1 MARSDPVVRSCPACR
16 VEVSVPEH
24 FVDPRCPQCKGP
36 LGTAS
41 QTATRPDLD
50 ETAET
55 LLEVRND
62 SGDDQPAA
70 LETLRDFKP
79 PESASDLAAVELFE
93 TATFPG
99 AGNSETLGP
108 YELVRI
114 LGKGGMGVVYEAHHA
129 ELGRTVALKV
139 MRSSD
144 AGREELERFKREARA
159 AAKLRHANIVPI
171 LEVGEHEGQH
181 YFTMTMVEGQTL
193 TTLARSGQIE
203 PTEAA
208 RLIADV
214 ARAIHYAHEQGVIHR
229 DLKPSNVIVDAEGVP
244 YVMDFGLAKDLSDNS
259 GLTLTGIAMGSPPYM
274 PPEQARG
281 DFRQVDE
288 VSDVYGL
295 GATLYECLV
304 GRPPFGGKSLY
315 DVIAKVLAED
325 PESPRSKNPEIP
337 YDLETVCLKALEKE
351 KWRRYPTALDL
362 ARDLDRFAQGQSIRA
377 LRQGLT
383 TRVGRVIARHRL
395 QIFSMLIPIAVA
407 TALAA
412 YAFGSTKVQPLPARP
427 KRVFSEEEATQ
438 GPLSQATDHL
448 ASARGSRALE
458 SLVESFGARVP
469 LAKVG
474 ASALEELSDRSPGL
488 RDAWDNLS
496 RARGK
501 ATPKLLADAGV
512 ELVRAAGGRGRREV
526 TIEELKGVSW
536 AWFDEAQAELFWRA
550 LVTLRAATTGSKPAW
565 EAALAGDPSVL
576 DGAIAA
582 VLSRSLSEGTT
593 NAEIGPFPARARPPW
608 LRLNYVPP
616 QASGEEAAV
625 AGRVEAS
632 PRAGGAPWSYP
643 PFRLAEADQ
652 VSRHVYPVLT
662 GLVRSD
668 APHDLSPTAGVLAS
682 DGRRAVIGWLRFAVL
697 VDALEGTVLA
707 RRRLPGFA
715 QRLDLAHE
723 GGYRLDIWRS
733 PRKLD
738 LDLKD
743 ATEEIERG
751 CYLSADFKTL
761 LDSKGRPFPARDF
774 LATGSRLRDQLWR
787 EACASSPKFDTR
799 LELQVPRARW
809 SRLLLDL
816 YPPERQ
822 FLALRFE
829 QVGHTPTLAD
839 PGQHPAPDSTIVRQ
853 ATMGKVGKRLLEGKA
868 LVELEPIDLIEG
880 PVKSLRPG
888 LRLKA
893 RPQEGGRTRT
903 YHYKPFREVET
914 KEWAAIA
921 RDTKVPRRDALAG
934 ANPWTLAFLAAARA
948 RAAEG
953 GEGEAFQLEE
963 LTGAAARSPHL
974 DPRGRVE
981 LACFLDRHGFEAAA
995 DEALE
1000 LALRECWAVGF
1011 LPTWAGYGELDAG
1024 RLLADRVEE
1033 CLVVERRF
1041 ERATAL
1047 ARWRDALA
1055 PVLRDSGL
1063 ARAGFRWRGGK
1074 YEAAAA
1080 STRAPPELP
1089 AALARRA
1096 PHKGVAG
1103 LGIKTVVRVD
1113 HALRLKT
1120 WFFVAL
1126 LALMA
1131 ISIRRYS
1138 RHAKRDLERIG
1149 KTDGWARFKM
1159 WFERPAARAR
1169 FAWPTYLTLSDKVA
1183 LVALYLAF
1191 FGVFAVAEAGVEI
1204 LLAIRGAPPALLAGL
1219 PDEAEAEN
1227 FLAKAAQRSPGG
1239 LYAHAYQLV
1248 ARGDSLEGYAGPLAA
1263 LGETEPRALLLWA
1276 EAAAPGAART
1286 TALTRL
1292 EKDLPGDDLLRLKL
1306 LQARE
1311 AEDAGQIASLEA
1323 QLVERDVTFAGWVW
1337 ARSRSAVDGN
1347 HVPPRLPVAP
1357 APTVAD
1363 RDQALV
1369 GSTHWAKRLPE
1380 TWLLNMLA
1388 QPPAEDR
1395 ERQLAVL
1402 RQQHSGIGLARF
1414 HNSWFFLIPTT
1425 LVLLVA
1431 SLFMPQV
1438 HPFEPL
1444 ESDLK
1449 PSLPVKLFRLL
1460 IPGVTQHQRNRPLRG
1475 IFLVISAAYL
1485 MSALLDHYF
1494 HRGFALA
1501 GASNSLTGNLT
1512 SIETAHFTGE
1522 VTSSLAVVQA
1532 THGVELILALVTVYA
1547 LHWLDLYFSQRKV
1560 YQAESRP
1567 DSEAPYVIPV
1577 DSESALPAVVGSNE
1591 GTAPRDRAAAPFEA
1605 TEFDPEGR
1613 SGGATALD
1621 RLELPPSPLEKTELG
1636 TQRRPTSDP
1645 GEAFEKTELGTQRR
1659 PTSDPGHVVEKTELG
1674 IEPLPPRAD
1683 AEDEDPAP

>member
-41 QTATRPDLD
+41 QAASRAHLD

-55 LLEVRND
+55 LLEVRSD
-62 SGDDQPAA
+62 SGDEQPAA

-79 PESASDLAAVELFE
+79 PESVSELQAVELDD

-99 AGNSETLGP
+99 AGSGESLGP

-171 LEVGEHEGQH
+171 LEVGEHDGQH

-193 TTLARSGQIE
+193 TSLARSGQIE
-203 PTEAA
+203 PNEAA
-208 RLIADV
+208 RLMADV

-281 DFRQVDE
+281 EFRKVDAI
-288 VSDVYGL
+288 SDVYGL

-362 ARDLDRFAQGQSIRA
+362 ARDLDRFIQGQSIRA
-377 LRQGLT
+377 VRQGLT

-407 TALAA
+407 TALGA
-412 YAFGSTKVQPLPARP
+412 YAFGSVKAQALPARAQ
-427 KRVFSEEEATQ
+427 RVISEKEATP
-438 GPLSQATDHL
+438 GPLSEATRYL
-448 ASARGSRALE
+448 STARGGRALE
-458 SLVESFGARVP
+458 SLVESFGAEGVP
-469 LAKVG
+469 LANVG
-474 ASALEELSDRSPGL
+474 ATAIQDLSDRSPGL
-488 RDAWDNLS
+488 RDAFENLE

-501 ATPKLLADAGV
+501 ATPGLLAEAGL
-512 ELVRAAGGRGRREV
+512 ELVKAAGGPGRREV
-526 TIEELKGVSW
+526 TLGDLGRVSR
-536 AWFDEAQAELFWRA
+536 AWFNEIDAELFRRA
-550 LVTLRAATTGSKPAW
+550 LATLRASDTGSKEAW
-565 EAALAGDPSVL
+565 ESALSGEAGVL
-576 DGAIAA
+576 DGAIAR
-582 VLSRSLSEGTT
+582 VLSRSISEGKTT
-593 NAEIGPFPARARPPW
+593 SEILIPPGRLPSDE
-608 LRLNYVPP
+608 LRLRYVPP
-616 QASGEEAAV
+616 HRSGEADAEG
-625 AGRVEAS
+625 GRVEGT
-632 PRAGGAPWSYP
+632 PRSGVKPWTYP
-643 PFRLAEADQ
+643 PYRLREAEEGK
-652 VSRHVYPVLT
+652 RPLLT
-662 GLVRSD
+662 GLQRSE
-668 APHDLSPTAGVLAS
+668 APHDLSPTAPVLSS
-682 DGRRAVIGWLRFAVL
+682 DGRRVAVGWLRFVL
-697 VDALEGTVLA
+697 VLDAASGEVLA
-707 RRRLPGFA
+707 RRRLPGLA
-715 QRLDLAHE
+715 QGLDQAPD
-723 GGYRLDIWRS
+723 GGYRLDLWCWPAREFMK
-733 PRKLD
+733 P
-738 LDLKD
+738 
-743 ATEEIERG
+743 EVVEG
-751 CYLSADFKTL
+751 CSLSADLSVL
-761 LDSKGRPFPARDF
+761 LDDEGKPFPPQMF
-774 LATGSRLRDQLWR
+774 LARGSGLRDQLWR
-787 EACASSPKFDTR
+787 EACALAPEFDGRIELVVPGGRKER
-799 LELQVPRARW
+799 LF
-809 SRLLLDL
+809 LDL
-816 YPPERQ
+816 YPPARQ
-822 FLALRFE
+822 VMDLRFE
-829 QVGHTPTLAD
+829 QGAKVGQRGGRRVVLAD
-839 PGQHPAPDSTIVRQ
+839 PSQPSAPHEAIVRE
-853 ATMGKVGKRLLEGKA
+853 ATMGKVGKRILKEKALLEM
-868 LVELEPIDLIEG
+868 EPIDLIEG

-893 RPQEGGRTRT
+893 RPSTGGRTRA
-903 YHYKPFREVET
+903 YHYEPFREPEAE
-914 KEWAAIA
+914 EWAQLAQGIEA
-921 RDTKVPRRDALAG
+921 PRRDLLAG

-953 GEGEAFQLEE
+953 GQGEAFQLEE
-963 LTGAAARSPHL
+963 LTGTAARSPHL

-1000 LALRECWAVGF
+1000 LALRESWAAGF

-1033 CLVVERRF
+1033 CLVVERRAK
-1041 ERATAL
+1041 RATAL

-1055 PVLRDSGL
+1055 PTLRDSSL
-1063 ARAGFRWRGGK
+1063 ARAGYRWRGGK
-1074 YEAAAA
+1074 YEAAKAQ
-1080 STRAPPELP
+1080 SRAPPALP
-1089 AALARRA
+1089 EALARRA
-1096 PHKGVAG
+1096 PTKGVAG
-1103 LGIKTVVRVD
+1103 LGVRTVVRVD

-1126 LALMA
+1126 MALMA

-1204 LLAIRGAPPALLAGL
+1204 LLAIRSAPPALLAGL
-1219 PDEAEAEN
+1219 ADEPEANHYLES
-1227 FLAKAAQRSPGG
+1227 AAQRSSGA
-1239 LYAHAYQLV
+1239 LYAAAYRRL
-1248 ARGDSLEGYAGPLAA
+1248 ARGEELGKFAGPLAS

-1276 EAAAPGAART
+1276 EAAEPGAARSA
-1286 TALTRL
+1286 ALAKL
-1292 EKDLPGDDLLRLKL
+1292 AGELPGDDLLRLEL
-1306 LQARE
+1306 LRARE
-1311 AEDAGQIASLEA
+1311 AQDAGQIASLEA
-1323 QLVERDVTFAGWVW
+1323 QLVQKDVTFAGWVW
-1337 ARSRSAVDGN
+1337 ARGRSARDGA
-1347 HVPPRLPVAP
+1347 HVPRQLPVSP

-1363 RDQALV
+1363 RDEILV

-1380 TWLLNMLA
+1380 AWLLNMLA

-1449 PSLPVKLFRLL
+1449 PSLPVKVLRLL

-1475 IFLVISAAYL
+1475 MFLVISAAYL

-1532 THGVELILALVTVYA
+1532 THGVELILALITVYA

-1577 DSESALPAVVGSNE
+1577 DSESALPAVVASGESN
-1591 GTAPRDRAAAPFEA
+1591 TKKRSDAPFEA
-1605 TEFDPEGR
+1605 TELDPEGR

-1636 TQRRPTSDP
+1636 LERRPTSDSGQLERTELGAQRRPTSDTGSGDLP
-1645 GEAFEKTELGTQRR
+1645 L
-1659 PTSDPGHVVEKTELG
+1659 DKTELG
-1674 IEPLPPRAD
+1674 IDPPAGPDDGDSSR
-1683 AEDEDPAP
+1683 